1 MLSPAFILT
10 RYLYIKEDVWASLM
24 MSVLNKDVDQTLF
37 WVCEMYYSGFEEEL
51 AEYLIVLYVEFFRS
65 KNPRL
70 EPILR
75 KMAGSIS
82 EGAHIAAT
90 MAVNM
95 TAAPRKFVVQ
105 DFTVTRTDADVE
117 LEGNIGDS
125 RSLPSELRKH
135 FGGVCVDETRII
147 IRISPDALLKY
158 HNVLKNDD
166 IGLPARKILQKVCTY
181 STRKDL
187 VELFQ
192 SSHNNIPHTKLCE
205 YHRTDHN
212 WVYFASFSPIWA
224 NRIAEYDGVIDNE
237 NCRVDFPNDE
247 CIERFYEEYGYE
259 PDEQKMETLTKFMH
273 FTREPQLT
281 MKAICCI
288 FNPTKSVRVK
298 RPKNS
303 IRHT

>member
-1 MLSPAFILT
+1 MFILT

-24 MSVLNKDVDQTLF
+24 MSVLNKDVDQTIF

-75 KMAGSIS
+75 KMAASIS

-105 DFTVTRTDADVE
+105 DFTVKRAETDVE
-117 LEGNIGDS
+117 CI
-125 RSLPSELRKH
+125 
-135 FGGVCVDETRII
+135 DETRII

-158 HNVLKNDD
+158 QNVFKNHD
-166 IGLPARKILQKVCTY
+166 IGLSARKILQKVCTY

-205 YHRTDHN
+205 YHRIDHN

-237 NCRVDFPNDE
+237 NCRVDFPNDD

-281 MKAICCI
+281 MKAICCM

-298 RPKNS
+298 RPKNAVQYA
-303 IRHT
+303 

>member
-1 MLSPAFILT
+1 MFILT
-10 RYLYIKEDVWASLM
+10 RCLYIKEDVWASLM

-51 AEYLIVLYVEFFRS
+51 AEYLIVLYIEFFRL

-75 KMAGSIS
+75 KMAVSIS

-95 TAAPRKFVVQ
+95 TTAPRKFVVQ
-105 DFTVTRTDADVE
+105 DFTVKRPDADVE
-117 LEGNIGDS
+117 Y
-125 RSLPSELRKH
+125 
-135 FGGVCVDETRII
+135 VDETRII
-147 IRISPDALLKY
+147 IHISPDALLKY
-158 HNVLKNDD
+158 QNVFKNDD
-166 IGLPARKILQKVCTY
+166 IGLPARKILPKVCRY

-187 VELFQ
+187 MELFQ
-192 SSHNNIPHTKLCE
+192 SSHNSIPHAKLCE

-224 NRIAEYDGVIDNE
+224 NRITEYDGVIDNE
-237 NCRVDFPNDE
+237 NCRVDFPNDD
-247 CIERFYEEYGYE
+247 CMERFYEEYGYE
-259 PDEQKMETLTKFMH
+259 PDEQRMETLTKFMH

-281 MKAICCI
+281 MKSICCM

-298 RPKNS
+298 RPKN
-303 IRHT
+303 IIQHT

>member
-1 MLSPAFILT
+1 MFILT

-75 KMAGSIS
+75 KMAASIS

-105 DFTVTRTDADVE
+105 DFTVKRADTEVGC
-117 LEGNIGDS
+117 L
-125 RSLPSELRKH
+125 
-135 FGGVCVDETRII
+135 DETRVI

-166 IGLPARKILQKVCTY
+166 IGLPARKILQKACTY

-192 SSHNNIPHTKLCE
+192 SSHNNIPHAKLCE

-237 NCRVDFPNDE
+237 NCRVDFPNDD
-247 CIERFYEEYGYE
+247 CMERFYEEYGYE

-281 MKAICCI
+281 MKAICCM

-303 IRHT
+303 TQPA

>member
-1 MLSPAFILT
+1 MLSPVLILT

-65 KNPRL
+65 NNPRL

-75 KMAGSIS
+75 KMAASIS

-95 TAAPRKFVVQ
+95 TTTPRKFVVQ
-105 DFTVTRTDADVE
+105 DFTVKRADADLE
-117 LEGNIGDS
+117 LEGDIGDS
-125 RSLPSELRKH
+125 RSFPSELRKH
-135 FGGVCVDETRII
+135 FGGVETRII
-147 IRISPDALLKY
+147 IHISPDALLKY
-158 HNVLKNDD
+158 HNVFKNND
-166 IGLPARKILQKVCTY
+166 IGLPARKILQKVCRY

-187 VELFQ
+187 MELFQ
-192 SSHNNIPHTKLCE
+192 SSHNNIPHAKLCE

-224 NRIAEYDGVIDNE
+224 NRIAEYDGVVDNE

-259 PDEQKMETLTKFMH
+259 PDEQRMETLTKFMH

-281 MKAICCI
+281 MKAICCM

-298 RPKNS
+298 RPKNA
-303 IRHT
+303 IQHT

>member
-1 MLSPAFILT
+1 MFILT

-24 MSVLNKDVDQTLF
+24 MSVLNKDVDQTIF

-75 KMAGSIS
+75 KMAASIS

-105 DFTVTRTDADVE
+105 DFTVKRAETDVE
-117 LEGNIGDS
+117 CI
-125 RSLPSELRKH
+125 
-135 FGGVCVDETRII
+135 DETRII

-158 HNVLKNDD
+158 QNVFKNHD
-166 IGLPARKILQKVCTY
+166 IGLSARKILQKVCTY

-192 SSHNNIPHTKLCE
+192 SSHNNIPLTKLCE

-237 NCRVDFPNDE
+237 NCRVDFPNDD

-281 MKAICCI
+281 MKAICCM

-298 RPKNS
+298 RPKNAVQ
-303 IRHT
+303 HA

>member
-1 MLSPAFILT
+1 MFILT

-75 KMAGSIS
+75 KMAASIS

-105 DFTVTRTDADVE
+105 DFTVKRADTEVGC
-117 LEGNIGDS
+117 L
-125 RSLPSELRKH
+125 
-135 FGGVCVDETRII
+135 DETRVI

-205 YHRTDHN
+205 YHRIDHN

-237 NCRVDFPNDE
+237 NCRVDFPNDD
-247 CIERFYEEYGYE
+247 CVERFYEEYGYE

-281 MKAICCI
+281 MKAICCM

-298 RPKNS
+298 RPKNA
-303 IRHT
+303 IQHA

>member
-1 MLSPAFILT
+1 MLPPVFILT

-75 KMAGSIS
+75 KMATSIS
-82 EGAHIAAT
+82 EGAHIAAS
-90 MAVNM
+90 MAINM

-105 DFTVTRTDADVE
+105 DFTVKRADTDVE
-117 LEGNIGDS
+117 
-125 RSLPSELRKH
+125 
-135 FGGVCVDETRII
+135 CVDETRII

-158 HNVLKNDD
+158 QNVFKNHD
-166 IGLPARKILQKVCTY
+166 IGLPARKILQNVCTY

-192 SSHNNIPHTKLCE
+192 SSHNNIPPTKLCE
-205 YHRTDHN
+205 YHRIDHN

-237 NCRVDFPNDE
+237 NCRVDFPNDD
-247 CIERFYEEYGYE
+247 CMERFYEEYGYE
-259 PDEQKMETLTKFMH
+259 PDEQRMETLTKFMH

-281 MKAICCI
+281 MKAICCM

-298 RPKNS
+298 RPKNAAQ
-303 IRHT
+303 HT

>member
-1 MLSPAFILT
+1 MFILT

-75 KMAGSIS
+75 KMAASIS
-82 EGAHIAAT
+82 DGAHIAAS

-95 TAAPRKFVVQ
+95 TSAPRKFVVQ
-105 DFTVTRTDADVE
+105 DFTVKRADTEVE
-117 LEGNIGDS
+117 
-125 RSLPSELRKH
+125 
-135 FGGVCVDETRII
+135 CVDETRII

-158 HNVLKNDD
+158 QNVFKNYD
-166 IGLPARKILQKVCTY
+166 IELPARKILQKVCTY

-205 YHRTDHN
+205 YHRVDHN

-237 NCRVDFPNDE
+237 NCRVDFPNDD

-281 MKAICCI
+281 MKAICCM

-298 RPKNS
+298 RPKNA
-303 IRHT
+303 IQRT

>member
-1 MLSPAFILT
+1 MLSPVFILT

-75 KMAGSIS
+75 KMAASIS

-105 DFTVTRTDADVE
+105 DFTVKRADTEVGC
-117 LEGNIGDS
+117 L
-125 RSLPSELRKH
+125 
-135 FGGVCVDETRII
+135 DETRVI

-166 IGLPARKILQKVCTY
+166 IGLPARKILQKACTY

-192 SSHNNIPHTKLCE
+192 SSHNNIPHAKLCE

-237 NCRVDFPNDE
+237 NCRVDFPNDD
-247 CIERFYEEYGYE
+247 CMERFYEEYGYE
-259 PDEQKMETLTKFMH
+259 PDEQRMETLTKFMH

-281 MKAICCI
+281 MKAICCM

-298 RPKNS
+298 RPKNAAQ
-303 IRHT
+303 HT

>member
-1 MLSPAFILT
+1 MLSPVFILT

-51 AEYLIVLYVEFFRS
+51 AEYLIVLYIEFFRL
-65 KNPRL
+65 KNPRW

-75 KMAGSIS
+75 KMAASIS

-95 TAAPRKFVVQ
+95 TTAPRKFVVQ
-105 DFTVTRTDADVE
+105 DFTVKRPDADVE
-117 LEGNIGDS
+117 Y
-125 RSLPSELRKH
+125 
-135 FGGVCVDETRII
+135 VDETRII
-147 IRISPDALLKY
+147 IHISPDALLKY
-158 HNVLKNDD
+158 QNVFKNDD
-166 IGLPARKILQKVCTY
+166 IGLPARKILQKVCRY

-187 VELFQ
+187 IELFQ
-192 SSHNNIPHTKLCE
+192 SSHNTIPHTKLCE
-205 YHRTDHN
+205 YHRVDHN

-224 NRIAEYDGVIDNE
+224 NRIAEYDGVVDNE
-237 NCRVDFPNDE
+237 NCRVDFPNDD

-259 PDEQKMETLTKFMH
+259 PDEQRMETLTKFMH

-281 MKAICCI
+281 MKAICCM

-298 RPKNS
+298 RPKNV
-303 IRHT
+303 IQHT

>member
-1 MLSPAFILT
+1 MLSPVFILT

-75 KMAGSIS
+75 KMAASIS

-105 DFTVTRTDADVE
+105 DFTVKRADTEVGC
-117 LEGNIGDS
+117 L
-125 RSLPSELRKH
+125 
-135 FGGVCVDETRII
+135 DETRVI

-166 IGLPARKILQKVCTY
+166 IGLPARKILQKACTY

-192 SSHNNIPHTKLCE
+192 SSHNNIPHAKLCE

-224 NRIAEYDGVIDNE
+224 NRIAEYNGVIDNE

-247 CIERFYEEYGYE
+247 CIERFYEDYGYE
-259 PDEQKMETLTKFMH
+259 PDEQRMETLTKFMH

-281 MKAICCI
+281 MKAICCM

-303 IRHT
+303 TQPA

>member
-1 MLSPAFILT
+1 MFILT

-75 KMAGSIS
+75 KMAASIS

-95 TAAPRKFVVQ
+95 TSAPRKFVVQ
-105 DFTVTRTDADVE
+105 DFTVKRADTEVE
-117 LEGNIGDS
+117 CLG
-125 RSLPSELRKH
+125 
-135 FGGVCVDETRII
+135 ETRII

-158 HNVLKNDD
+158 QNVFKNHD

-205 YHRTDHN
+205 YHRIDHN

-237 NCRVDFPNDE
+237 NCRVDFPNDD
-247 CIERFYEEYGYE
+247 CVERFYEEYGYE

-281 MKAICCI
+281 MKAICCM

-298 RPKNS
+298 RPKNA
-303 IRHT
+303 IQHA

>member
-1 MLSPAFILT
+1 MFILT

-51 AEYLIVLYVEFFRS
+51 AEYLIVLYIEFFRS

-75 KMAGSIS
+75 KMAASIS
-82 EGAHIAAT
+82 EGAYIAAT

-95 TAAPRKFVVQ
+95 TTAPRKFVVQ
-105 DFTVTRTDADVE
+105 DFTVKRPDADVE
-117 LEGNIGDS
+117 Y
-125 RSLPSELRKH
+125 
-135 FGGVCVDETRII
+135 VDETRII
-147 IRISPDALLKY
+147 IHISPDALLKY
-158 HNVLKNDD
+158 QNVFKNDD
-166 IGLPARKILQKVCTY
+166 IGLPARKILQKVCRY

-187 VELFQ
+187 IELFQ
-192 SSHNNIPHTKLCE
+192 SSHNTIPHTKLCE
-205 YHRTDHN
+205 YHRVDHN

-224 NRIAEYDGVIDNE
+224 NRIAEYDGVVDNE
-237 NCRVDFPNDE
+237 NCRVDFPNDD

-259 PDEQKMETLTKFMH
+259 PDEQRMETLTKFMH

-281 MKAICCI
+281 MKAICCM

-298 RPKNS
+298 RPKNV
-303 IRHT
+303 IQHT

>member
-1 MLSPAFILT
+1 MFILT

-75 KMAGSIS
+75 KMAASIS
-82 EGAHIAAT
+82 DGAHIAAS

-95 TAAPRKFVVQ
+95 TSAPRKFVVQ
-105 DFTVTRTDADVE
+105 DFTVKRADTEVE
-117 LEGNIGDS
+117 
-125 RSLPSELRKH
+125 
-135 FGGVCVDETRII
+135 CVDETRII

-158 HNVLKNDD
+158 QNVFKNYD
-166 IGLPARKILQKVCTY
+166 IELPARKILQKVCTY

-205 YHRTDHN
+205 YHRIDHN

-237 NCRVDFPNDE
+237 NCRVDFPNDD
-247 CIERFYEEYGYE
+247 CVERFYEEYGYE

-281 MKAICCI
+281 MKAICCM

-298 RPKNS
+298 RPKNA
-303 IRHT
+303 IQHA

>member
-1 MLSPAFILT
+1 MLPPVFILT

-51 AEYLIVLYVEFFRS
+51 AEYLIVLYIEFFRS

-75 KMAGSIS
+75 KMAASIS
-82 EGAHIAAT
+82 EGAHIAAS

-105 DFTVTRTDADVE
+105 DFTVKRADADVE
-117 LEGNIGDS
+117 
-125 RSLPSELRKH
+125 
-135 FGGVCVDETRII
+135 CVDETRII

-158 HNVLKNDD
+158 QNVFKNYD

-212 WVYFASFSPIWA
+212 WLYFASFSPIWA

-237 NCRVDFPNDE
+237 NCRVDFPNDD

-281 MKAICCI
+281 MKAICCM

-298 RPKNS
+298 RPKNA
-303 IRHT
+303 IQHA